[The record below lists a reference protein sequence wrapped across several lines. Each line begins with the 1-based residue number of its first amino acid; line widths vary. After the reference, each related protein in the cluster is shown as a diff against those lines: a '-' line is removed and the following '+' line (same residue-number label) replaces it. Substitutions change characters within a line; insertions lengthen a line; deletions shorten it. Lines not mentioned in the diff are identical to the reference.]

1 MLLSEVDKPGSDVE
15 EYVSSLDAILV
26 HKMELISVVR
36 QRLLTFHKHL
46 KTEEGLSKL
55 FQQQNAGMM
64 EQDEDLTNTA
74 DIENDEMMVDANG
87 FH

>member
-1 MLLSEVDKPGSDVE
+1 LILEEEEELISSHRQHIDDVVDLVKQEMMLLSEVDKPGSDVE

-26 HKMELISVVR
+26 HKMELIQVVR

-55 FQQQNAGMM
+55 F
-64 EQDEDLTNTA
+64 
-74 DIENDEMMVDANG
+74 
-87 FH
+87 